1 MVVTGDRDSLQ
12 LVSDDVTVL
21 YPRKGV
27 SELTR
32 FTPEAV
38 VEKYGLT
45 PQQYP
50 DFAALRGDPSDNLP
64 GIPGVGEKTA
74 TKWIAEYGSLQ
85 ALVDHVDTV
94 KGKVGDA
101 LRANLSHVVLNR
113 ELTDLVRDVPLAQTP
128 DTLRMQPWD
137 RDQIHR
143 LFDDLEFRVLR
154 DRLFDTLAS
163 ADPEVDEGFDVR
175 GGALEPGEL
184 AAWLAEHSAGSRF
197 GMAVVGTHLAFDGDA
212 TALAIVA
219 ADGDGRYLDTADL
232 TSGRRGGARR
242 RGWPMP
248 AVPKALHEAKLAM
261 HDLEG
266 RGWTLRGVTS
276 DTALAAY
283 LVRPGQRSF
292 ALDDLSLRY
301 LKRELRADN
310 PEQQQLSLLDD
321 SDGVD
326 DQAVQTS
333 ILRASAVMDLAD
345 ALDEE
350 LARIDSASLL
360 GEMELP
366 VQRVLAEME
375 TAGIAVDL
383 GQLSELQ
390 SEFADQIRD
399 AAEAAYAVIGK
410 QINLGS
416 PKQLQVVLF
425 DELEMPKTK
434 RTKTGYTT
442 DADALQS
449 LFDKTGHPFLQHL
462 LAHRDATRL
471 KVTVDGLL
479 NSVASDG
486 RIHTTFNQTIAA
498 TGRLSSTEPNL
509 QNIPI
514 RTEAGRRIRDA
525 FVVGKG
531 FAELMTADYSQIEMR
546 IMAHLSKDE
555 GLIEA
560 FNTGEDLH
568 SFVASRAFSVPID
581 EVTAELRR
589 RVKAMSYG
597 LAYGLS
603 AYGLAAQLK
612 ISTEEAKVQMEQY
625 FDRFGGVRDYLRD
638 VVDQARKDGYT
649 STVFGRRRY
658 LPELDSSNRNVREA
672 AERAALNAPIQGS
685 AADIIKVAMIE
696 VDKAIKDAGLTSRML
711 LQVHDELLFEVAPGE
726 RDQVESAGARQDG
739 RRLPA
744 GRAAGGVGRIRPQ
757 LGLRGALERRT
768 ESSQGLQSRRAGPR
782 SVHGVGLLGQQRVHP
797 QVTEAAVDAVPD
809 EGQLHHLGGEGLH
822 GLGRGFSAGPRRLR
836 YRCLAWADRAEPGRL
851 VGCHQARRHH
861 AGQLLGDDALLL
873 RRLATPS
880 VIASP
885 KTGIIQ
891 STYTPKY
898 APTPS
903 SDEPFHSPVHDHR
916 ADVAEQQAA
925 ALARALRCC
934 SANHTPMPN
943 NVVNS
948 EWANGP
954 MISRIAAVSSE
965 SLTVSPSGDV
975 EDVLQPGE
983 PPPDQPGVHQAVG
996 QRIELVAA
1004 PAGHHE
1010 QEEQPLGRL
1019 FCHRRAEHDR
1029 DRADRLRRA
1038 RIDCGLDDELQYR
1051 RDHDRH
1057 RCAPQE
1063 GQHQQPRRF
1072 GFPPVEPE
1080 IGQHDD
1086 RHGDAGQNEPDR
1098 RPDGVEG
1105 GQHDQDQ
1112 AGDGAQKDHHSKWR
1126 PDLADFLLN
1135 RRIRRNELKWLL
1147 RRTGISHQSR
1157 VAGWASPI
1165 GPGLSSVCTVE

>member
-1 MVVTGDRDSLQ
+1 MSAVVPRVEAVTATAPVEKVTDKPTLMLLDGNSLAYRAFYALPAENFKTQGGLTTNAVYGFTAMLINLLRDEQPSHIGAAFDVSRQTFRTEKYPEYKAGRSATPDEFRGQIDITKEVLGALGITVLAEPGFEADDIIATLATQAAERGYRVLVVTGDRDALQ
-12 LVSDDVTVL
+12 LVNDDITVL

-38 VEKYGLT
+38 QEKYGLT
-45 PQQYP
+45 PEQYP

-74 TKWIAEYGSLQ
+74 TKWIAQYGSLQ
-85 ALVDHVDTV
+85 ALVDNVDAV

-101 LRANLSHVVLNR
+101 LRANLSSVVLNR
-113 ELTDLVRDVPLAQTP
+113 ELTDLVRDVPLPQTP

-163 ADPEVDEGFDVR
+163 ADPEVDQGFEVR
-175 GGALEPGEL
+175 GGALAPGEL
-184 AAWLAEHSAGSRF
+184 AGWLAEHSAGQRF
-197 GMAVVGTHLAFDGDA
+197 GVAVVGTHSAFDSDA
-212 TALAIVA
+212 TAVAIVA
-219 ADGDGRYLDTADL
+219 PDGDGRYIDTATLQADDEAAL
-232 TSGRRGGARR
+232 ASWLADTGQ
-242 RGWPMP
+242 
-248 AVPKALHEAKLAM
+248 PKALHEAKLAM

-266 RGWTLRGVTS
+266 RGWTLAGVTS

-321 SDGVD
+321 NEGVD
-326 DQAVQTS
+326 DQAVQTLL
-333 ILRASAVMDLAD
+333 LRAGAVMDLAD

-350 LARIDSASLL
+350 LARIDSSALL
-360 GEMELP
+360 ANMELP

-383 GQLSELQ
+383 DQLAQLQ
-390 SEFADQIRD
+390 SEFADLIRD

-514 RTEAGRRIRDA
+514 RTDAGRRIRDA

-531 FAELMTADYSQIEMR
+531 EHGEFAELMTADYSQIEMR
-546 IMAHLSKDE
+546 IMAHLSGDE

-560 FNTGEDLH
+560 FRTGEDLH

-581 EVTAELRR
+581 EVTPELRR

-625 FDRFGGVRDYLRD
+625 FARFGGVRDYLHQ

-649 STVFGRRRY
+649 STVLGRRRY
-658 LPELDSSNRNVREA
+658 LPELDSSNRQVREA

-685 AADIIKVAMIE
+685 AADIIKVAMID
-696 VDKAIKDAGLTSRML
+696 VDAALKEADLRSRML
-711 LQVHDELLFEVAPGE
+711 LQVHDELLFEVAEGE
-726 RDQVESAGARQDG
+726 RDAVEKLVRDKMGNAYPLDVPLEVSVGFG
-739 RRLPA
+739 R
-744 GRAAGGVGRIRPQ
+744 
-757 LGLRGALERRT
+757 
-768 ESSQGLQSRRAGPR
+768 SW
-782 SVHGVGLLGQQRVHP
+782 
-797 QVTEAAVDAVPD
+797 D
-809 EGQLHHLGGEGLH
+809 
-822 GLGRGFSAGPRRLR
+822 
-836 YRCLAWADRAEPGRL
+836 
-851 VGCHQARRHH
+851 
-861 AGQLLGDDALLL
+861 
-873 RRLATPS
+873 
-880 VIASP
+880 
-885 KTGIIQ
+885 
-891 STYTPKY
+891 
-898 APTPS
+898 
-903 SDEPFHSPVHDHR
+903 
-916 ADVAEQQAA
+916 AA
-925 ALARALRCC
+925 A
-934 SANHTPMPN
+934 H
-943 NVVNS
+943 
-948 EWANGP
+948 
-954 MISRIAAVSSE
+954 
-965 SLTVSPSGDV
+965 
-975 EDVLQPGE
+975 
-983 PPPDQPGVHQAVG
+983 
-996 QRIELVAA
+996 
-1004 PAGHHE
+1004 
-1010 QEEQPLGRL
+1010 
-1019 FCHRRAEHDR
+1019 
-1029 DRADRLRRA
+1029 
-1038 RIDCGLDDELQYR
+1038 
-1051 RDHDRH
+1051 
-1057 RCAPQE
+1057 
-1063 GQHQQPRRF
+1063 
-1072 GFPPVEPE
+1072 
-1080 IGQHDD
+1080 
-1086 RHGDAGQNEPDR
+1086 
-1098 RPDGVEG
+1098 
-1105 GQHDQDQ
+1105 
-1112 AGDGAQKDHHSKWR
+1112 
-1126 PDLADFLLN
+1126 
-1135 RRIRRNELKWLL
+1135 
-1147 RRTGISHQSR
+1147 
-1157 VAGWASPI
+1157 
-1165 GPGLSSVCTVE
+1165 